1 MIVKWLEEAY
11 TDLDQI
17 FDYILE
23 RNPEAAL
30 KVSEVIRHQVGIL
43 ADHPQLGRTG
53 RVRGTRELII
63 TSLPYIAAYYIK
75 EQEVRI
81 LAVLHTSRQWPQTFK
96 MEQD

>member
-30 KVSEVIRHQVGIL
+30 GVYEAIRHQVGML
-43 ADHPQLGRTG
+43 ADHPQIGRTG
-53 RVRGTRELII
+53 RVRGTRELVI
-63 TSLPYIAAYYIK
+63 TGLPYIVAYYIK

-81 LAVLHTSRQWPQTFK
+81 LAVLHTSRKWPQSFNL
-96 MEQD
+96 E

>member
-11 TDLDQI
+11 ADLDRI

-30 KVSEVIRHQVGIL
+30 GVYEAIRYQVDML
-43 ADHPQLGRTG
+43 VDHPQIGRTG
-53 RVRGTRELII
+53 RVRGTRELVI
-63 TSLPYIAAYYIK
+63 TGLPYIAAYYIK

-81 LAVLHTSRQWPQTFK
+81 LAVLHTSRKWPQSFDL
-96 MEQD
+96 E